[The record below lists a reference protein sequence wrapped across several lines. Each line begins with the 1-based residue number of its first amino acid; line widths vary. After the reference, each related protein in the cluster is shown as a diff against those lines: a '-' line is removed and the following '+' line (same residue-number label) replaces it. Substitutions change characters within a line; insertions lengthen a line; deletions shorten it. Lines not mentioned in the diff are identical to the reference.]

1 MNDISTELFN
11 ILKGAGYKMRLYTV
25 DGVET
30 LNVEEATRLYA
41 VDQNLI
47 VTIKQEDNKFEVIVK
62 IGESYDIQRNKD
74 ILDAIKAI
82 AHSKLGEF
90 TMRKFDKKIQPKT
103 DAQVTEGFTKA
114 GGSTKTSY
122 IKLPE
127 ATLIIK
133 HNKSVNEEMRGSRSR
148 NIHSLFIENASGEKF
163 AFPHKYMAGARAMTM
178 HVNEQGNPYDVKGQA
193 ILAMCEEISDLNKF
207 TKFTK
212 QQKLVNE
219 DNQEIVETIKSKIAQ
234 LKESVKRLS
243 TKRGYDN
250 FKVEVNEDLIE
261 ETLDISEKFKYNAL
275 STESM
280 QQALATVNRVVSE
293 TKLKEAKTVSAI
305 ENLEKLINIVKSGI
319 KIPVD
324 STDPEHP
331 ENTMTDFSGEGGDVS
346 ALGHK
351 ASYIG
356 MKAIQVKQF
365 ELSNLLDMLS
375 VDVHKMNKV
384 FLTALDQLLDK
395 VTEEV
400 AKTEDTSASSM
411 DGEAVTNLRKMVG

>member
-1 MNDISTELFN
+1 M
-11 ILKGAGYKMRLYTV
+11 
-25 DGVET
+25 
-30 LNVEEATRLYA
+30 
-41 VDQNLI
+41 
-47 VTIKQEDNKFEVIVK
+47 
-62 IGESYDIQRNKD
+62 
-74 ILDAIKAI
+74 
-82 AHSKLGEF
+82 
-90 TMRKFDKKIQPKT
+90 
-103 DAQVTEGFTKA
+103 
-114 GGSTKTSY
+114 
-122 IKLPE
+122 
-127 ATLIIK
+127 
-133 HNKSVNEEMRGSRSR
+133 
-148 NIHSLFIENASGEKF
+148 
-163 AFPHKYMAGARAMTM
+163 
-178 HVNEQGNPYDVKGQA
+178 
-193 ILAMCEEISDLNKF
+193 
-207 TKFTK
+207 
-212 QQKLVNE
+212 
-219 DNQEIVETIKSKIAQ
+219 
-234 LKESVKRLS
+234 S

-261 ETLDISEKFKYNAL
+261 ETLDISEQFKYNAL

-280 QQALATVNRVVSE
+280 QQVLATVNRVVSE

>member
-1 MNDISTELFN
+1 MNDISTEIFN
-11 ILKGAGYKMRLYTV
+11 ILKGEGYKMRLYTI

-47 VTIKQEDNKFEVIVK
+47 VTIVQEDNKFEVIVK
-62 IGESYDIQRNKD
+62 IGDSYDIQRNKD

-82 AHSKLGEF
+82 AHGKLGEF
-90 TMRKFDKKIQPKT
+90 TMRKFDKQIQPKA

-122 IKLPE
+122 IRLPE

-133 HNKSVNEEMRGSRSR
+133 HNKSVNEEVRGSRSR
-148 NIHSLFIENASGEKF
+148 NIHSLFIESASGEKF

-193 ILAMCEEISDLNKF
+193 ILAMCEEISDLNQF
-207 TKFTK
+207 TRYTK
-212 QQKLVNE
+212 QNKLVNE
-219 DNQEIVETIKSKIAQ
+219 DNQDIVETIKSKVAE
-234 LKESVKRLS
+234 LKESVKRLA

-250 FKVEVNEDLIE
+250 FKVEVNEDLSE
-261 ETLDISEKFKYNAL
+261 ETLDISERFKYNGL
-275 STESM
+275 STDSM
-280 QQALATVNRVVSE
+280 QKSLSTVNRVVSE
-293 TKLKEAKTVSAI
+293 TKLKEAKTVRAI
-305 ENLEKLINIVKSGI
+305 ENLEKLINITKSGM
-319 KIPVD
+319 KITEDV
-324 STDPEHP
+324 TDPEHP
-331 ENTMTDFSGEGGDVS
+331 DNAMTDFSGEGGNN
-346 ALGHK
+346 AAIGHK

-356 MKAIQVKQF
+356 IKAAQEKQF

-384 FLTALDQLLDK
+384 FVTALDQLLDK
-395 VTEEV
+395 MIAPSAPVVTH
-400 AKTEDTSASSM
+400 AAPSM
-411 DGEAVTNLRKMVG
+411 DSEAVTSLRKMVG